1 MLAGLA
7 NGLWAL
13 AARLSTSR
21 KAAVSV
27 LEGLAN
33 GFYDLAAST
42 ILLNTFPSFNYLY
55 YKLIRTQRQLAMK
68 KAGSFF
74 SAMVSKGKKMMNQ
87 EKKNQLSPSDKNNDN
102 GFDSGEDDDLIEIGK
117 HKGAGAKSL
126 FQNLESL
133 TGT

>member
-21 KAAVSV
+21 KSAVSV

-74 SAMVSKGKKMMNQ
+74 SAMVSKGKKMMN
-87 EKKNQLSPSDKNNDN
+87 
-102 GFDSGEDDDLIEIGK
+102 
-117 HKGAGAKSL
+117 
-126 FQNLESL
+126 
-133 TGT
+133 